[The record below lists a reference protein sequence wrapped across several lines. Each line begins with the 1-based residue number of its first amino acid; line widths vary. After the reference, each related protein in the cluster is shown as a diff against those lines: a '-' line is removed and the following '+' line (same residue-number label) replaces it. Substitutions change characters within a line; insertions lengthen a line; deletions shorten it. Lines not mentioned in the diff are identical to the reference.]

1 MTEPLHPD
9 VALSVT
15 LSAICARNRYVTDA
29 GPVLAELRAAA
40 GDREDVLAEVS
51 GTWAGFN
58 ETDTHAGALVTAL
71 RSIPGTEAWVAVGRT
86 RAGRWHVAR

>member
-1 MTEPLHPD
+1 MTDPLHPD

-29 GPVLAELRAAA
+29 GPVLAELHAAA
-40 GDREDVLAEVS
+40 GDRDDVLAEVA

-58 ETDTHAGALVTAL
+58 ETDAHAGALLTAL
-71 RSIPGTEAWVAVGRT
+71 RGIPGAEAWVEVGRN
-86 RAGRWHVAR
+86 RAGRWHAAR